1 MGTGTRALPFF
12 VGRYRCEEYLGGGMA
27 DVYRARDTELPRDVA
42 IKILKEENQE
52 DPEARSSFIDEVNL
66 ACQCQHDNIVTT
78 YDKGDYEGL
87 PYIVMEFLRGESL
100 QSQIKRGAIT
110 DHKHALRIAL
120 QVAGAL
126 ECVHKQGIIHRDLK
140 PANIQIDGYGKAK
153 LVDFGI
159 AKHAEWN
166 RTQAGFTKGT
176 AYYMAPEQVLG
187 KDVSFGVDIWA
198 FGAVLFEILT
208 GQRPFQRDRLDELWA
223 AILTGEPDW
232 SVLAASGVPPE
243 VAAIIR
249 RAMMKDPAQRYQSFA
264 EVAAD
269 IEHLLVPT
277 AGPVRAPAPA
287 IDQSFVETQI
297 AQPARGKAAAP
308 PVSEP
313 ERTPTPEQPPRRR
326 GLIIGVGAAALTVAV
341 IAGVFFTMRGRV
353 EPGAGAGKAQS
364 QNVPE
369 RLSFPDSGDMVLVP
383 AGRVLVGK
391 GNQPMDLPAF
401 YIDITEVSN
410 AAYGNFLKATSHA
423 APPGFAAGRPDDPV
437 VNVSIADAAAFAR
450 WAGKRLP
457 TELEW
462 EKAARGGD
470 GRKFPWGD
478 QLDRTLA
485 NVADNPDHGDPRRA
499 MAVTAFANVPT
510 VYGAINL
517 VGNVWEWV
525 DAQHQPEAE
534 ILANLQQVPGLP
546 SKPKATDTFNAIRGG
561 AFDVPME
568 HISLAD
574 YSLFPAQHGYR
585 NIGFRCAKSP

>member
-1 MGTGTRALPFF
+1 MATGTRGLPFF

-100 QSQIKRGAIT
+100 QSQIKRGAIA
-110 DHKHALRIAL
+110 DRKQALRIAL

-159 AKHAEWN
+159 AKHADWN

-198 FGAVLFEILT
+198 FGAVLFEMLT
-208 GQRPFQRDRLDELWA
+208 GQRPFQRERLDELWA

-232 SVLAASGVPPE
+232 SALAATGVPPE
-243 VAAIIR
+243 VAAVIR
-249 RAMMKDPAQRYQSFA
+249 KAMMKDPAQRYQSFA

-269 IEHLLVPT
+269 LEHLLTPG
-277 AGPVRAPAPA
+277 APPPPRAPAVDA
-287 IDQSFVETQI
+287 SLVETQVI
-297 AQPARGKAAAP
+297 QPAAP
-308 PVSEP
+308 ARTTAPQVQVEEPVAL
-313 ERTPTPEQPPRRR
+313 PPPPPSRR
-326 GLIIGVGAAALTVAV
+326 GLMIGVGAALLTVAV
-341 IAGVFFTMRGRV
+341 IVGVVVATRGGP
-353 EPGAGAGKAQS
+353 EPATTPSTS
-364 QNVPE
+364 QKMPD
-369 RLSFPDSGDMVLVP
+369 RLSFPNSGDMVLVP

-391 GNQPMDLPAF
+391 DNQPMDLPAF
-401 YIDITEVSN
+401 YIDVTEVSN
-410 AAYGNFLKATSHA
+410 GAYANFVKATNH
-423 APPGFAAGRPDDPV
+423 PKPQGFVENRPDDPV
-437 VNVSIADAAAFAR
+437 VNVSIADAVAFAR

-462 EKAARGGD
+462 EKAARGSD

-478 QLDRTLA
+478 QLDRRLA
-485 NVADNPDHGDPRRA
+485 NVADNPDHGDPRGVL
-499 MAVTAFANVPT
+499 AVTSFANVPT

-525 DAQHQPEAE
+525 DAQHQPEAD
-534 ILANLQQVPGLP
+534 ILAALQQVPGLKG
-546 SKPKATDTFNAIRGG
+546 KPKASDTFNAIRGG
-561 AFDVPME
+561 AYDVPLE
-568 HISLAD
+568 QISLAD
-574 YSLFPAQHGYR
+574 YSPFPAQYGYR